1 MLVARAADPSGC
13 TQARGCC
20 CGRVWKEL
28 LRRKA
33 PSYSHRAPPS
43 PLSGEKGCSP
53 PAQASPSL
61 IPGPGGAEV
70 PRREPGS
77 FVSWRAPRRG
87 VVRGCQGP
95 ALWLC
100 SDGGRLAATGGQ
112 CVRVDAASLCCAL
125 RTLDSEGPRV
135 ASDLREAP
143 ALSPAAP
150 LGWSQDAGSQ
160 ASRGPLA
167 VIWLLGPALGPGDSW
182 WKLGDGGLR
191 V

>member
-1 MLVARAADPSGC
+1 MAGY
-13 TQARGCC
+13 
-20 CGRVWKEL
+20 GRNCPGG
-28 LRRKA
+28 R
-33 PSYSHRAPPS
+33 
-43 PLSGEKGCSP
+43 P
-53 PAQASPSL
+53 PATPTVLPPAPLRGERLLTTRSGLPFPHSWAW
-61 IPGPGGAEV
+61 GAEV

-87 VVRGCQGP
+87 VVRGRQGP

-100 SDGGRLAATGGQ
+100 SDGWRLAATGGQ

-160 ASRGPLA
+160 SSRGPLA
-167 VIWLLGPALGPGDSW
+167 IIWLLGPALGPRDSW